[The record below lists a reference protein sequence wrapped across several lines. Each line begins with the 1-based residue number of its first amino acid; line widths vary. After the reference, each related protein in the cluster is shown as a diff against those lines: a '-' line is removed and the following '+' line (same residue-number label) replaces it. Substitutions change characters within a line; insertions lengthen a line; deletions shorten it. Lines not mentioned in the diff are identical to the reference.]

1 MEDQRDRTGKQM
13 KSLSEQVLSKFDRG
27 DQEEM
32 ERRIHITIDESKKS
46 LLG

>member
-32 ERRIHITIDESKKS
+32 ERRIHITIDESKKT